1 MNTFVLVSF
10 WLNIFSVVISF
21 AILSTSEFPRKRDTE
36 TMGFRVAMILLAAA
50 YACWSGYLLWII

>member
-10 WLNIFSVVISF
+10 WLNILSVVISF
-21 AILSTSEFPRKRDTE
+21 AILSTAEFPRKRDPE
-36 TMGFRVAMILLAAA
+36 SMGFRVATILLAAA